1 MYTLGELLMAYAVK
15 FRRGTTD
22 NHTSFTGEEGEV
34 TVNTTTNELVVHDGV
49 TVGGHTIGG
58 ISANPSFDTL
68 TVNGDLDVLG
78 ATNLAEVH
86 EKVTTNISTTGTLLF
101 DATVQGILFATAE
114 QTADREIDFTN
125 VNANLNIGQSFTAV
139 ILLTQGTNPY
149 YVNAYKI
156 DGVACTPKWSGG
168 TAPTSGNASSI
179 DTYSFTIIKTAD
191 ATYTV
196 MASITQ
202 FA

>member
-1 MYTLGELLMAYAVK
+1 MAYAVK
-15 FRRGTTD
+15 FRRGTTV
-22 NHTSFTGEEGEV
+22 NHASFTGHEGEV

-58 ISANPSFDTL
+58 VSANPSFDTL
-68 TVNGDLDVLG
+68 TVNGDVDVLG
-78 ATNLAEVH
+78 ATNLAEVY
-86 EKVTTNISTTGTLLF
+86 EKVTTNISTTGTLSF
-101 DATVQGILFATAE
+101 DATVQGILFASVE

-125 VNANLNIGQSFTAV
+125 VNSSLDIGQSFTAV
-139 ILLTQGTNPY
+139 ILLTQGTTPY
-149 YVNAYKI
+149 YVNSYKI

-168 TAPTSGNASSI
+168 TAPTAGNASGI

-191 ATYTV
+191 ATFTV

>member
-1 MYTLGELLMAYAVK
+1 MAYAVK

-22 NHTSFTGEEGEV
+22 NHTSFTGAAGEV

-49 TVGGHTIGG
+49 TVGGHTVGG
-58 ISANPSFDTL
+58 VSTDPSFQSL
-68 TVNGDLDVLG
+68 TVNNDVDILG
-78 ATNLAEVH
+78 ATNLAEIH
-86 EKVTTNISTTGTLLF
+86 EKVTTNISTSGILIF
-101 DATVQGILFATAE
+101 DATVQGILFASVE
-114 QTADREIDFTN
+114 QTADREINFTN
-125 VNANLNIGQSFTAV
+125 VNANLDIGQSLTAV
-139 ILLTQGTNPY
+139 ILLTQGTTPY

-168 TAPTSGNASSI
+168 TAPTAGNASSI

-191 ATYTV
+191 ATFTV

>member
-139 ILLTQGTNPY
+139 ILLTQGTTPY

-191 ATYTV
+191 ATFTV
-196 MASITQ
+196 MASVTQ